1 MRDHAQLRPNDVVL
15 DLGCGNGHH
24 LIALAPEIARGIG
37 VDLSPGM
44 IELARTRLGR
54 SPWGARLK
62 FEVDDTESLR
72 SVAAQSIDLALCIG
86 AFEHML
92 DKNAVLASVYRVL
105 KPGGRLFCLTANAN
119 YVWYRTIAPLI
130 GIATKHLSSD
140 RFLNRDEFVGLLDQA
155 GLRDIRSSAWTFI
168 PKGDMPALFG
178 FLLAGLDSIGR
189 CARLNSLRG
198 GLWLRAFKD

>member
-1 MRDHAQLRPNDVVL
+1 MPPTLRHLAASADLRNALSRRSFRDEKRRKHPSRFRGVPTTSVHSTAEIKSFFDQCASSGFAEQHGDAKRLLDYRLGLVRDHAQLRPNDVVL

-72 SVAAQSIDLALCIG
+72 SVAAQSIDLAVPTV
-86 AFEHML
+86 
-92 DKNAVLASVYRVL
+92 N
-105 KPGGRLFCLTANAN
+105 
-119 YVWYRTIAPLI
+119 
-130 GIATKHLSSD
+130 
-140 RFLNRDEFVGLLDQA
+140 
-155 GLRDIRSSAWTFI
+155 
-168 PKGDMPALFG
+168 
-178 FLLAGLDSIGR
+178 SI
-189 CARLNSLRG
+189 
-198 GLWLRAFKD
+198 